1 MVQRDTEKI
10 GLTST
15 DPSGIQVFY
24 DTEQGS
30 VRPRMA
36 FQINENSGLYAMIY
50 LQIMY
55 LLRRTLPLYQV
66 RYIFNNDDKL
76 AKK

>member
-15 DPSGIQVFY
+15 DPSGVQVFY

-30 VRPRMA
+30 VRLRMV
-36 FQINENSGLYAMIY
+36 FQINENSGLIRYGIPPNYVPIEENIAALSDEIY
-50 LQIMY
+50 I
-55 LLRRTLPLYQV
+55 
-66 RYIFNNDDKL
+66 
-76 AKK
+76 

>member
-15 DPSGIQVFY
+15 DPSGVQVFY

-30 VRPRMA
+30 VRLRMV
-36 FQINENSGLYAMIY
+36 FQINENSVLIRYGIPPNYVPIEENVTALSGEIY
-50 LQIMY
+50 I
-55 LLRRTLPLYQV
+55 
-66 RYIFNNDDKL
+66 
-76 AKK
+76 